1 MRHNKLWGV
10 STLSTVEAAMHF
22 CFEMQPKALSAYDL
36 AHDKLCILLVSAMC
50 TGLFILYG
58 IFKRDAWKSG
68 DQQ

>member
-1 MRHNKLWGV
+1 
-10 STLSTVEAAMHF
+10 
-22 CFEMQPKALSAYDL
+22 MQYEALSAYDQ
-36 AHDKLCILLVSAMC
+36 AHDKLCIFLVSAMR

>member
-1 MRHNKLWGV
+1 MGCIYFKYSRGGH
-10 STLSTVEAAMHF
+10 AF

-36 AHDKLCILLVSAMC
+36 AHDKLCILLVSAMR